1 MAIQHALLDRHLAGY
16 TAVPTEQGE
25 SGGLL
30 TRFVA
35 PHRPAHYLK
44 QGTGVVADDIA
55 AEFVRLRWL
64 QGRLPCPAIVAF
76 VCEGDDAALLTS
88 AVPGVTAYEA
98 LTADPSRA
106 PAIVATLAAT
116 HRALHAVPVDS
127 CPFDASLAVRL
138 STARERVHAGLVDED
153 DFGDLH
159 TGWSAAQVL
168 AALERGLD
176 GGLPLARVVTH
187 GDFSLGNVLVH
198 EGRVTGVIDVGR
210 LGVADPYQDLA
221 ILHDNLAEFGEAA
234 QAALWRGYGIAQ
246 PDDAR
251 RVAHLRLDELF

>member
-1 MAIQHALLDRHLAGY
+1 MLDHHLAGY
-16 TAVPTEQGE
+16 TPVPTEQGE

-35 PHRPAHYLK
+35 PHRPARYLK
-44 QGTGVVADDIA
+44 QGTGAVADDIA
-55 AEFVRLRWL
+55 AEYLRLRWL
-64 QGRLPCPAIVAF
+64 QGRLPCPAIVAYAS
-76 VCEGDDAALLTS
+76 EGDAAALLTM

-106 PAIVATLAAT
+106 PALIEAVAATL
-116 HRALHAVPVDS
+116 RALHALPVDT
-127 CPFDASLAVRL
+127 CPFEATLPVRL
-138 STARERVHAGLVDED
+138 AAARARVHAGLVDED

-159 TGWSAAQVL
+159 TGWSASQVL
-168 AALERGLD
+168 AALERDLA
-176 GGLPLARVVTH
+176 GGLHLARVVTH
-187 GDFSLGNVLVH
+187 GDFSLGNVLMH
-198 EGRVTGVIDVGR
+198 DGRVTGVIDVGR

-221 ILHDNLAEFGEAA
+221 ILHDNLAEFGDAA